1 MERVVFDTAGFL
13 GGLQNSFEKV
23 YTTPLVIEEVRDS
36 SSLGTLSFSMITNK
50 VIVMEPS
57 PKALKTVNQILKE
70 LNERSLSKT
79 DTSIIA
85 LAIDLSPAVVFTD
98 DFAIQNALM
107 KLGIKFQP
115 VRLGR
120 KAQEVR
126 SYSYV
131 CSGCGKTFKEHVKS
145 CDVCGGEVKKSVA
158 KVFQSRG

>member
-1 MERVVFDTAGFL
+1 VERVVFDTAGFF

-36 SSLGTLSFSMITNK
+36 SSLGSLSFSMITNK
-50 VIVMEPS
+50 VIIMEPS
-57 PKALKTVNQILKE
+57 QMALRKVDQVLRE

-79 DTSIIA
+79 DKSVIA
-85 LAIDLSPAVVFTD
+85 LAVDLSPAVVFTD
-98 DFAIQNALM
+98 DFAIQNALIR
-107 KLGIKFQP
+107 LGIRFQP

-120 KAQEVR
+120 KAEEVR

-131 CSGCGKTFKEHVKS
+131 CKGCGKVFKEPVKS

-158 KVFQSRG
+158 KVFQREG